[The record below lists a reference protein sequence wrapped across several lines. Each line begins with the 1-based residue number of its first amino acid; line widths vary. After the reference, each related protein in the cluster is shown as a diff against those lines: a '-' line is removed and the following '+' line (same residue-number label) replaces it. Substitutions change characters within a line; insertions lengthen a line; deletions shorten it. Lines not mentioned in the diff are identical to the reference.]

1 MVVNHLLNGMILQAG
16 PDYCGELRI
25 EDRFDESGSAAGNR
39 TSAFNQHKVV
49 VFPKELYLKGDYV
62 CLGGYI
68 LCVCVCVV
76 LTDDSENGDD
86 GCFQCLF
93 FGGEGAFFTFKGSI
107 WNFTLR
113 S

>member
-49 VFPKELYLKGDYV
+49 VFPKALYLKGDYV
-62 CLGGYI
+62 LGVTF
-68 LCVCVCVV
+68 CVCVCCV
-76 LTDDSENGDD
+76 D
-86 GCFQCLF
+86 
-93 FGGEGAFFTFKGSI
+93 
-107 WNFTLR
+107 
-113 S
+113 